1 MKMRLDNRAV
11 TDNFFDDT
19 RLLGIM
25 APMKDYLFCWQV
37 NKMLQID
44 LRMNPD
50 MEMKLIRKNREY
62 FFPVFEYAEP
72 TTCLVHY
79 MYGNKCDG
87 EYLLPEFKHLDYLWL
102 LKGDWVSDESLQQL
116 SQTLRSVAAVQLV
129 VELPPAK
136 IRNKE
141 HLVF

>member
-1 MKMRLDNRAV
+1 MKMTLDNRAV

-37 NKMLQID
+37 NKVLQID

-72 TTCLVHY
+72 TTC
-79 MYGNKCDG
+79 M
-87 EYLLPEFKHLDYLWL
+87 
-102 LKGDWVSDESLQQL
+102 
-116 SQTLRSVAAVQLV
+116 
-129 VELPPAK
+129 
-136 IRNKE
+136 
-141 HLVF
+141 